1 MSIFRKSG
9 MVNVKMVITEEKIL
23 SNIDKIQKLINPN
36 SKKQIVQLEEDS
48 YFKDLVESVKTYLLE
63 YPKKKNFPKNV
74 YKAAYE
80 LVEYATSECEDNT
93 RKIEKLIRKREK
105 NIKLGSVLKDVT
117 EAVKAHAKNWKE
129 IVEKLSKKYPAD
141 ISEALYII
149 GNTKDKNS
157 EAYIDADKLIQA
169 KIKNLE
175 QNFHIEID
183 MERID
188 DRSKALSYIGIEI
201 AEALK
206 YIPAPPED
214 FISDN
219 EVEKVV
225 PIQDVKVPTQNAT
238 AESVAAKIET
248 EVMVQP
254 KPRVAVQIVEG
265 EAEVHDEEQEVDNH
279 VSESAETAKEI
290 ITETAHE
297 ESNNSSSVEA
307 ESEEA
312 KTEVVKRS
320 ITKPV
325 GRIDELSSIKT
336 DKGETEDTPVAE
348 TIEETEENTVEES
361 TVEETPVE
369 TSVTTEETAQK
380 VETPAPKAEVV
391 PEFVPVPVKAE
402 QGQGTVGQA
411 NTQETVVKPAAQTIA
426 QPRVQNVATQQPVNQ
441 VQPVRQ
447 VQPQQPQMSRPVQQ
461 INQAQRMSNYN
472 GRVQPQQVQNG
483 YNGYQQRGIQ
493 QGAQQR
499 MQYYG
504 QYNPNYAQQFA
515 YNQYQNGYNQQQNP
529 NQFYGQPNAYQQAQ
543 GYGMNQ
549 GNNGYATMN
558 SNNTNEFAQSGKGKR
573 FNKKPSLW
581 QRIKNSKIGKKIGY
595 LFRIR
600 LVVQYPE
607 LPEGQDK

>member
-36 SKKQIVQLEEDS
+36 SKKQIVKLDEDS

-80 LVEYATSECEDNT
+80 LVEYATSEFEENT
-93 RKIEKLIRKREK
+93 KRIEKLIRKREK
-105 NIKLGSVLKDVT
+105 NIKLGQVLKDVT

-141 ISEALYII
+141 VAEALYII
-149 GNTKDKNS
+149 GNSKDKTS
-157 EAYIDADKLIQA
+157 EEYIDAEKLIQA

-206 YIPAPPED
+206 YIPAPAEE

-225 PIQDVKVPTQNAT
+225 PIQDIKVTTQDST

-254 KPRVAVQIVEG
+254 KPRVAVQVVEQ
-265 EAEVHDEEQEVDNH
+265 ENEVHDEEQEANTQY
-279 VSESAETAKEI
+279 SETISETNELVQ
-290 ITETAHE
+290 TNDHE
-297 ESNNSSSVEA
+297 ESNTANSIEIEQTETV
-307 ESEEA
+307 A
-312 KTEVVKRS
+312 KRNVNIS
-320 ITKPV
+320 GAV
-325 GRIDELSSIKT
+325 GRIDELTSIKT
-336 DKGETEDTPVAE
+336 EPKQEQEQEVQETAVQQEQPVENVTPVKDE
-348 TIEETEENTVEES
+348 QPLQPVPITVQAAQ
-361 TVEETPVE
+361 VQQVQTPVQQVQ
-369 TSVTTEETAQK
+369 TQPVQQMQAQ
-380 VETPAPKAEVV
+380 VATPQAVV
-391 PEFVPVPVKAE
+391 RPQQVA
-402 QGQGTVGQA
+402 Q
-411 NTQETVVKPAAQTIA
+411 TVVQRPQQQAQAAQPVQRVA
-426 QPRVQNVATQQPVNQ
+426 QPVQNVRPAYNAQQ
-441 VQPVRQ
+441 
-447 VQPQQPQMSRPVQQ
+447 M
-461 INQAQRMSNYN
+461 M
-472 GRVQPQQVQNG
+472 NG
-483 YNGYQQRGIQ
+483 YNMYQQQ
-493 QGAQQR
+493 NMQAQQQAR

-504 QYNPNYAQQFA
+504 QYNPQYMQQFA
-515 YNQYQNGYNQQQNP
+515 ANNQYSQPRNMNP
-529 NQFYGQPNAYQQAQ
+529 MYQNAYQQQ
-543 GYGMNQ
+543 NQVQNYNNMNQ
-549 GNNGYATMN
+549 GYNNATIN
-558 SNNTNEFAQSGKGKR
+558 VAEKRTEQSGKGKR

-607 LPEGQDK
+607 LPEGRDNQ